1 MVAHSFL
8 LPLLGSK
15 QFYNLNEEKCLPNTV
30 NLNMEEIWMFVF
42 IRDYFLFQH
51 FPSLHE
57 AGEIEIF
64 KILCLN

>member
-1 MVAHSFL
+1 MNVGIYDRL
-8 LPLLGSK
+8 
-15 QFYNLNEEKCLPNTV
+15 
-30 NLNMEEIWMFVF
+30 
-42 IRDYFLFQH
+42 FLFQD